1 MYVHRKHRKRDFR
14 SLWITR
20 INAAAKAMGVS
31 YSKLMGA
38 INKVGIGLDRKSL
51 ADLAV
56 ADPAAFTAV
65 AERAKTALASGDD
78 AESAAA

>member
-20 INAAAKAMGVS
+20 INAASKSLGVS

-56 ADPAAFTAV
+56 SDPAAFKAV
-65 AERAKTALASGDD
+65 LVKAQAI
-78 AESAAA
+78 AA